1 MDSGLIIVLV
11 VAFVAVVFALE
22 GAYMLWNDSR
32 GPEVQRLQRRVR
44 MVSAGARESRQ
55 AADILKERFEGKVGL
70 VDKLLLAL
78 PRVARVDRLIEQ
90 AGLDYGVSRVLGL
103 AGAIFATVFLAMVLV
118 GRAPWPLG
126 LILGLMAASVPF
138 VWLMWKRSQRIATL
152 EAQLPDA
159 IELIARAMR
168 AGHAF
173 PAAIQ
178 MVGEESPDPLAAE
191 FRIVHD
197 EINFGLGMEDAFRNL
212 AQRVPSDDMRFFTIA
227 VLLQRETGG
236 NLAEVLGNL
245 AKLVRDRFKLLGK
258 VRVLA
263 AEGKLSGWIL
273 AIMPIAIAI
282 LINVMNP
289 NFMSRLWTDP
299 IGLNLIYL
307 CCVLYVIGGIWMY
320 SIIKIR
326 V

>member
-1 MDSGLIIVLV
+1 MDGGLVIVLLIG
-11 VAFVAVVFALE
+11 FVAVVFALE

-55 AADILKERFEGKVGL
+55 AADILKERFDGEVGL
-70 VDKLLLAL
+70 IDRLLLAL
-78 PRVARVDRLIEQ
+78 PRVSQLDRLVEQ

-103 AGAIFATVFLAMVLV
+103 AAGIFLVVMGSMLTV
-118 GRAPWPLG
+118 GRAPWPVS
-126 LILGLMAASVPF
+126 LIFGLMSATVPF
-138 VWLMWKRSQRIATL
+138 VWLMWKRSQRVAVL
-152 EAQLPDA
+152 EAQLPDV

-197 EINFGLGMEDAFRNL
+197 EINFGLGLEDAFRNL
-212 AQRVPSDDMRFFTIA
+212 AQRVPSDDMRFFVIA

-245 AKLVRDRFKLLGK
+245 ARLVRDRFKLLGK

-263 AEGKLSGWIL
+263 AEGKMSGWIL
-273 AIMPIAIAI
+273 ALMPIAIGV
-282 LINVMNP
+282 LINIMNP
-289 NFMSRLWTDP
+289 QFMSRLWTDP
-299 IGLNLIYL
+299 MGLNLIYA
-307 CCVLYVIGGIWMY
+307 CCVLYVIGAAWMY

>member
-1 MDSGLIIVLV
+1 MDSGLLIVLV
-11 VAFVAVVFALE
+11 VGFLAVVFALE
-22 GAYMLWNDSR
+22 GVYLLWNDSR
-32 GPEVQRLQRRVR
+32 GPEVQRLQRRMR
-44 MVSAGARESRQ
+44 MVA
-55 AADILKERFEGKVGL
+55 EGPRSLSPDGSFRKVDQDEG
-70 VDKLLLAL
+70 
-78 PRVARVDRLIEQ
+78 P
-90 AGLDYGVSRVLGL
+90 S
-103 AGAIFATVFLAMVLV
+103 LV
-118 GRAPWPLG
+118 GRMLSVLPRISWLDRLVEHSGSGLTVSRIVSLALAIFVMVAMALLVVGRSPWPLAV
-126 LILGLMAASVPF
+126 ILAAMTASIPF
-138 VWLMWKRSQRIATL
+138 VWLMWKRSKHISAL

-159 IELIARAMR
+159 IDLIARAMR

-178 MVGEESPDPLAAE
+178 MVGDESPDPLAAE

-197 EINFGLGMEDAFRNL
+197 EINFGLPMEEAFRNL
-212 AQRVPSDDMRFFTIA
+212 ARRVPSDDVRFFTIA

-245 AKLVRDRFKLLGK
+245 SKLVRDRFKLLGK

-273 AIMPIAIAI
+273 GIMPIAIGI
-282 LINVMNP
+282 LINLLNP
-289 NFMSRLWTDP
+289 KFMSKLWTDP
-299 IGLNLIYL
+299 MGLTLVYA
-307 CCVLYVIGGIWMY
+307 CCVLYVIGAAWMY